1 MPPEVICTGVRLR
14 FLHDVADPTEENF
27 QPGFN
32 VEALRRVLAPLIAPD
47 LRAKVSGFFP
57 REAADS
63 RNALESFLRFWV
75 HNSSLLGSISGNWTR
90 LGLPY
95 RFQYVARCSHVARR
109 NYIAGCGHCQ
119 QEPPA
124 GASWRFQNL
133 EKQELREAR
142 TWRNQNGGVADR
154 RFEEDHML

>member
-1 MPPEVICTGVRLR
+1 MEVRLR
-14 FLHDVADPTEENF
+14 FLHDVADPTEEAF
-27 QPGFN
+27 RPGFN

-63 RNALESFLRFWV
+63 RNALESSLRFWV

-90 LGLPY
+90 LGLPF
-95 RFQYVARCSHVARR
+95 RFQYVARCSHVARCSCM
-109 NYIAGCGHCQ
+109 AGRGQCQ

-124 GASWRFQNL
+124 GTANTDSGAQKKRHRNPTEVQFRSAQQQKGILLAEGTRF
-133 EKQELREAR
+133 
-142 TWRNQNGGVADR
+142 G
-154 RFEEDHML
+154 